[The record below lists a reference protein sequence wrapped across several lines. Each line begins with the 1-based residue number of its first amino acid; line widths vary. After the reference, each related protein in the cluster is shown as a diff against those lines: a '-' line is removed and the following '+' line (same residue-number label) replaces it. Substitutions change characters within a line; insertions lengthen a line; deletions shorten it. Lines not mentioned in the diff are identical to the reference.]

1 MRKLILIL
9 IILFVIG
16 CSNVTNKL
24 SGVNTQCCK
33 ECKDAF
39 KQSPVDLGDKGAE
52 CGEFTTTQEISIV
65 CKSYFNKNPTTVSE
79 CQ

>member
-1 MRKLILIL
+1 MKKLILL
-9 IILFVIG
+9 LGVLFLIG
-16 CSNVTNKL
+16 CSNL
-24 SGVNTQCCK
+24 SSISGMKNQCCK

-39 KQSPVDLGDKGAE
+39 TQSPVDLGDKGAK